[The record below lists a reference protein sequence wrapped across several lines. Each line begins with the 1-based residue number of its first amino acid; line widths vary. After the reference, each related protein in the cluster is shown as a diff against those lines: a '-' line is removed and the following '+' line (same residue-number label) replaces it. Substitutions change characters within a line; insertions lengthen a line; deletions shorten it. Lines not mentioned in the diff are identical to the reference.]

1 MEGRG
6 TGPSLPCPPRRG
18 AAGLL
23 LLAVLLALAACG
35 RSPTEGQGP
44 QGGAAP
50 LEVWAHAGQE
60 AERRVLEA
68 QAARYNASGPAI
80 PVRLTFL
87 PEGGYNA
94 QVQAAA
100 LAGDLPCLLE
110 LDGPYLAHYVWQ
122 GKLRPLDELL
132 PEALRRDLLPSILAQ
147 GTYRGRLYGV
157 GTFDSGL
164 GLYGRRSLLEAV
176 VEAVGAEFPRGPEE
190 AWPVERFEALLEAL
204 AARDPDGAVLDLG
217 LQLRGEWYTYAFAP
231 VLHSAGSS
239 LLAPGPDGR
248 LHAVGVLDGPASV
261 AALER
266 IQGWIRRGWVDP
278 NLDEAAFTAG
288 RVALAWGGHWD
299 FPRYREAWGED
310 LVLLPLPDFGRG
322 SRTGQGSWVWTVT
335 RGCDRPEAAA
345 AFLRF
350 LLRPEEILAMTAAN
364 AAVPARRSAVARSP
378 LYGPQ
383 GPLRLFAVQLAGGWA
398 VPRPRTAAY
407 PVVTSAFQEAF
418 AAARDGLDVAAALR
432 RAARTIDRELAEGG
446 YGAEA
451 RGL

>member
-1 MEGRG
+1 MAETAGR
-6 TGPSLPCPPRRG
+6 
-18 AAGLL
+18 AAGAGRAIAGVA
-23 LLAVLLALAACG
+23 LAGALLALGACG
-35 RSPTEGQGP
+35 REAPAPGP
-44 QGGAAP
+44 GPRAAP
-50 LEVWAHAGQE
+50 VTVWAHAGQE
-60 AERRVLEA
+60 AERRALEA
-68 QAARYNASGPAI
+68 QAARYNASGPVR
-80 PVRLTFL
+80 PVRLSFL

-122 GKLRPLDELL
+122 GRLRPLDGLL
-132 PEALRRDLLPSILAQ
+132 PAALREDLLPSVLAQ
-147 GTYRGRLYGV
+147 GRYRGRLYGV

-164 GLYGRRSLLEAV
+164 GLYGRRSLLDVA
-176 VEAVGAEFPRGPEE
+176 GAELPEGPGE
-190 AWPVERFEALLEAL
+190 AWPVERFEALLERL
-204 AARDPDGAVLDLG
+204 AEADPDGAVLDLG

-231 VLHSAGSS
+231 ALHSAGGG

-248 LHAVGVLDGPASV
+248 LRAHGVLDGPASV

-266 IQGWIRRGWVDP
+266 IQGWIRRGRVDP
-278 NLDEAAFTAG
+278 NLDEAAFASG

-299 FPRYREAWGED
+299 WPRYREAWGED
-310 LVLLPLPDFGRG
+310 LVLLPLPDFGQG

-335 RGCDRPEAAA
+335 ASCPHPEAAA

-378 LYGPQ
+378 LYGPG
-383 GPLRLFAVQLAGGWA
+383 GPLRLFAEQLAGGRA

-407 PVVTSAFQEAF
+407 PVVTAAFQEAF
-418 AAARDGLDVAAALR
+418 AAVRDGLDVAAALR
-432 RAARTIDRELAEGG
+432 RAAEAIDRELAEGG

-451 RGL
+451 AGT